1 MRQIFSST
9 SFGVS
14 ATRKVNRVPCM
25 CHACAI
31 QVPYKY
37 TVSHTFCV
45 IDAPEEVVG
54 KFCFIQSIDMIPT
67 VYTCEYNTN
76 KHPSKVSASK
86 TRLYGTCMA
95 QSGCAMHV
103 PCMCHAV
110 PYNVPCMC
118 HTYRQHTF
126 FTGGPIQCILINTI
140 FTYIHRRDHI
150 YRLYETDFFRHS
162 I

>member
-1 MRQIFSST
+1 MEFSDKADIENAQACCPTPSRLRDRVAGRSSEIGQICSYQGFS
-9 SFGVS
+9 
-14 ATRKVNRVPCM
+14 N
-25 CHACAI
+25 
-31 QVPYKY
+31 
-37 TVSHTFCV
+37 
-45 IDAPEEVVG
+45 VV
-54 KFCFIQSIDMIPT
+54 F
-67 VYTCEYNTN
+67 TCEYNTN